1 LEKAM
6 RALEQ
11 AKLNIPLKSW
21 EVIANRFYYA
31 AYYAV
36 SALLIANGYYVKGH
50 DSIVRMFGLHFVK
63 TGKFSREQ
71 GKLYN
76 KLYTLRLTGDYND
89 HYNGCIVPVFNW
101 GCGSYEVQKKVAADG
116 TTIYF
121 EDYPDAT
128 KVGCI
133 QCVCRDADGIAEY
146 ECSFEG
152 RNVVHNQ
159 YSYGMQIGSF
169 PSFQWNGAGNNKRGV
184 GGSLNDKWVK

>member
-1 LEKAM
+1 MSLTFEERNAVVTYRLEKAM

-89 HYNGCIVPVFNW
+89 HYNLEEEDVIPLVEETEKLIKDV
-101 GCGSYEVQKKVAADG
+101 SIAAA
-116 TTIYF
+116 
-121 EDYPDAT
+121 EDLKT
-128 KVGCI
+128 SK
-133 QCVCRDADGIAEY
+133 
-146 ECSFEG
+146 
-152 RNVVHNQ
+152 
-159 YSYGMQIGSF
+159 
-169 PSFQWNGAGNNKRGV
+169 
-184 GGSLNDKWVK
+184 